1 MVLVCS
7 HGKKRGKI
15 QLVSIGRNLHGE
27 TERFVWPKIA
37 LFISYFF
44 FLHFYNVLN
53 KTALTSNHKRNMF
66 CVFQDLKKLS

>member
-1 MVLVCS
+1 MVLLCS

-15 QLVSIGRNLHGE
+15 QPVSIGRNIHGE

-44 FLHFYNVLN
+44 FLFIF
-53 KTALTSNHKRNMF
+53 TMF
-66 CVFQDLKKLS
+66 

>member
-1 MVLVCS
+1 MVLLCS

-15 QLVSIGRNLHGE
+15 QPASIGRNLHGE

-44 FLHFYNVLN
+44 FSSFLQCFE
-53 KTALTSNHKRNMF
+53 
-66 CVFQDLKKLS
+66 